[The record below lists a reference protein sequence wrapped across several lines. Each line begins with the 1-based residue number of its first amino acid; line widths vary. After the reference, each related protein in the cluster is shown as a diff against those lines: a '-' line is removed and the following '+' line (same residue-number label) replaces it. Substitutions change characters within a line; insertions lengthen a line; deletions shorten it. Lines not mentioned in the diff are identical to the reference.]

1 MGNVQ
6 VKKNNVSVPLAKMSA
21 NSRGIVQTLLG
32 DRNFIAKAI
41 GLGVAPGAEVII
53 FRNHHR
59 GPLIISLRGSS
70 IAIGRREAAN
80 ILVEV

>member
-1 MGNVQ
+1 MENVQ
-6 VKKNNVSVPLAKMSA
+6 VKKNPVSVPLAKMSA
-21 NSRGIVQTLLG
+21 NSKGVVQTLLG

-41 GLGVAPGAEVII
+41 GLGITPGAEII
-53 FRNHHR
+53 ISRNHQR
-59 GPLIISLRGSS
+59 GPLIISLRDST